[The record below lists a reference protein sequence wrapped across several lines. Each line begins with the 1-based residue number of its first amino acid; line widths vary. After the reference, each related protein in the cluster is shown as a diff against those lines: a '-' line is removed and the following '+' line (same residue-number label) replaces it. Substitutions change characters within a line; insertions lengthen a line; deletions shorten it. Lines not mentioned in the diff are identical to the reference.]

1 MKARLDR
8 LKNRATE
15 LGARLVRRLGPRAY
29 LWLAAA
35 FSIFVIA
42 DFSVLHLVG
51 TMERRI
57 FDQLISKRLHTAKP
71 DADIVIVD
79 IDEASLAAMAKD
91 YGRWPWPNQVFGE
104 FVAGVEKQNPKAIVF
119 DILFSDPDVT
129 RPESDAYFNQVIAG
143 SKHTYFPMLRLAP
156 DNDHLSQIR
165 PSMLPGVTPLPGVK
179 TDDKP
184 IAMVLPQVPAA
195 IANGRLA
202 THNVAPDKDSVIRR
216 YPFYLE
222 HGGWRIP
229 SMPSRVA
236 EGLGH
241 APVIEQQDFLIN
253 WRGGPFAYHYVS
265 FADVYRDLLRQ
276 HPEHPDQ
283 FAGKVVVIGSTAPS
297 LFDIKAS
304 PMATIHPGVE
314 VLATVIDNVKNDD
327 WLREQPLAVTM
338 GMSLIFIWGMA
349 VALAKQTRVE
359 IFDSVFTAVQASFVA
374 ISYATLNFSNEYL
387 DMSAP
392 ITLGLGYFSLARIY
406 AGMSHNWLANGQRH
420 RLEGRDEGSC
430 RMAVLSVRLDAPTG
444 GERRRLKE
452 EVNRLVAASPLQA
465 SRITQLIADP
475 GLVHGLF
482 ENLTLI
488 YWLTDQG
495 EDCTADADHIE
506 AELSRALAH
515 AAQEGRLSFA
525 RHGGDL
531 RWTQRHGW
539 QKEAYQIIVTALAQG
554 APADD
559 AKRLAA

>member
-1 MKARLDR
+1 MKHTIDR
-8 LKNRATE
+8 LKDRATQA
-15 LGARLVRRLGPRAY
+15 GARLVRRLGPRAY
-29 LWLAAA
+29 LWLAAV
-35 FSIFVIA
+35 FSLFIVA
-42 DFSVLHLVG
+42 DFSAFHLVG

-57 FDQLISKRLHTAKP
+57 FDQLISKRFHSAKP
-71 DADIVIVD
+71 DPDIVIVD

-129 RPESDAYFNQVIAG
+129 RPESDAYFNRVIAQ
-143 SKHTYFPMLRLAP
+143 SQHTYFPMLRLAKE
-156 DNDHLSQIR
+156 NDHLSQIH
-165 PSMLPGVTPLPGVK
+165 PSMLPGVRPLPGVP

-202 THNVAPDKDSVIRR
+202 THNVEPDKDSVIRR

-222 HGGWRIP
+222 HGGYRIP

-236 EGLGH
+236 EGLGRE
-241 APVIEQQDFLIN
+241 PVTEQEDFLIN

-265 FADVYRDLLRQ
+265 FADAYRDLLRQ

-283 FAGKVVVIGSTAPS
+283 FAGKIVVIGSTAPS

-304 PMATIHPGVE
+304 PMAKIHPGVE
-314 VLATVIDNVKNDD
+314 VLATVIDNVKNRD
-327 WLREQPLAVTM
+327 WLREQPLAVTL

-349 VALAKQTRVE
+349 IALAKQTRVE
-359 IFDSVFTAVQASFVA
+359 IFDSVFTAVQASFMA

-420 RLEGRDEGSC
+420 RLEGRSEGAC
-430 RMAVLSVRLDAPTG
+430 HMTVLSIRLNRPHR
-444 GERRRLKE
+444 GEKRRLKE

-482 ENLTLI
+482 EDLTLI
-488 YWLTDQG
+488 YWLTESG
-495 EDCTADADHIE
+495 EDCGPDADHIE
-506 AELSRALAH
+506 RELRAALAH
-515 AAQEGRLSFA
+515 AAKEGRLTFA

-531 RWTQRHGW
+531 RWHERRGW
-539 QKEAYQIIVTALAQG
+539 QKPAYQIIVAALAQG
-554 APADD
+554 APAD
-559 AKRLAA
+559 AERLAA